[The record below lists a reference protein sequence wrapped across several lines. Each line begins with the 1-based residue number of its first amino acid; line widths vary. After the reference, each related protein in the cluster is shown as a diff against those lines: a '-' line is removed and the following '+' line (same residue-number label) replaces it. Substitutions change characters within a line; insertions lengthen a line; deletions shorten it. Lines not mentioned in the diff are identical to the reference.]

1 MIYKWKTYRKL
12 PWVRVADAHD
22 CGASAFA
29 SVAAF
34 HKHHLTLEQ
43 ARILVSTDRDGTTLA
58 GLRNGGRAIGL
69 ESRPAQATYDALSRI
84 ALPAIAHLED
94 RGGHYVV
101 LHKREADSV
110 VILDPNSGLRRMA
123 RKDFESQWSGYV
135 VEYKPTAELKTK
147 PSDFR
152 VARVFGSLVSPYRW
166 AILLSLLAGL
176 AAVSLG
182 WGFSFSLQILVDRII
197 PRREAS
203 MLLPLGGALVLI
215 SVAQAG
221 LFLVRS
227 RVLARVGYHLHNTY
241 GERYLNHLMSLP
253 IRVFD
258 NRCVAGLT
266 MRLYQVEVIQNSI
279 SEVLVTIVSDVIML
293 ALALGI
299 IFFHDPAAGA
309 IALSAIPLLLISM
322 FLLNERAYETQLNT
336 MLRADELAGQM
347 VGFFDGLRTIKIYQ
361 AEERYREILIGKL
374 REMTK
379 ARYDSRRALIAPTV
393 CGMLITSVVIAVMLW
408 YGSSNVIA
416 GTLTAGQLIVIFGLV
431 AFYLNPAQRLPSL
444 ILGLR
449 GATVAM
455 QRIEEILS
463 LPTER
468 DGARQHRVL
477 DRVEGRVEFRNVS
490 FGYKPHR
497 TVLRDLSF
505 TIEPG
510 ETVAVVGETGSG
522 KSSLANLIVGF
533 YVPTQG
539 EVLIDGVSTRE
550 LAPDSL
556 RKHVSAVFQG
566 QRLFQQ
572 AIVDNITMASDAPP
586 EEVEHAVRMA
596 NATFIETLHRGYESQ
611 VARGGDNFSGGQTQR
626 IALAR
631 ALLKKAPILILDE
644 ATSSLDGATEQG
656 VIQALEESRHNRT
669 TIVIAHRL
677 STVRNA
683 DKILV
688 LHNGRLV
695 EQGTHHE
702 MIDRGGHYA
711 RLFGGQTLGR
721 DFSDADESALE
732 LSGVSS

>member
-1 MIYKWKTYRKL
+1 MISKWKTYRKI
-12 PWVRVADAHD
+12 PWVRVADSHD

-29 SVAAF
+29 SIAAF
-34 HKHHLTLEQ
+34 HKHHLSLEQ
-43 ARILVSTDRDGTTLA
+43 ARILVGTDRDGTTLA

-69 ESRPAQATYDALSRI
+69 ESRPAQATYDALGRV

-101 LHKREADSV
+101 LYRWAADSV
-110 VILDPNSGLRRMA
+110 VIIDPNSGLRRLS
-123 RKDFESQWSGYV
+123 RKEFESQWSSYI
-135 VEYKPTAELKTK
+135 VEYKPTPELRPR

-152 VARVFGSLVSPYRW
+152 VGRAFGSLVGPYRR

-176 AAVSLG
+176 VATSLG
-182 WGFSFSLQILVDRII
+182 WAFSFALQILIDRII
-197 PRREAS
+197 PRGAAS
-203 MLLPLGGALVLI
+203 MLLPLGGALVVI
-215 SVAQAG
+215 SAMQAV

-227 RVLARVGYHLHNTY
+227 RVLARVGYHLHSTY
-241 GERYLNHLMSLP
+241 GERYLSHLMSLP

-266 MRLYQVEVIQNSI
+266 MRLYQVEIIQNSI

-293 ALALGI
+293 AVALGI
-299 IFFHDPAAGA
+299 IFYHDPTAGA
-309 IALSAIPLLLISM
+309 IALSAIPLLLTTM
-322 FLLNERAYETQLNT
+322 FLLNERAYETQLNAL
-336 MLRADELAGQM
+336 LRADDLAGHM
-347 VGFFDGLRTIKIYQ
+347 VGFFDGLRTIKIHQ
-361 AEERYREILIGKL
+361 AEGRYRQILIDKL
-374 REMTK
+374 HDMTR
-379 ARYDSRRALIAPTV
+379 ARYESRCALIAPTV

-408 YGSSNVIA
+408 HGSSRVMA

-444 ILGLR
+444 LLSLR

-455 QRIEEILS
+455 HRIEEILS
-463 LPTER
+463 LPNQV
-468 DGARQHRVL
+468 DGAQQWRTL
-477 DRVEGRVEFRNVS
+477 DAAEGRVEFREVS

-510 ETVAVVGETGSG
+510 QTVAVVGETGSG

-533 YVPTQG
+533 YLPTRG
-539 EVLIDGVSTRE
+539 DVLIDGVSTRE

-572 AIVDNITMASDAPP
+572 AILDNITMASEAEAD
-586 EEVEHAVRMA
+586 EVERVVQMA
-596 NATFIETLHRGYESQ
+596 NASFIETLHKGYQTQ

-626 IALAR
+626 IALAC

-656 VIQALEESRHNRT
+656 ILQALEESRHSRT

-695 EQGTHHE
+695 EQGTHQE
-702 MIDRGGHYA
+702 MIRSGGHYT
-711 RLFGGQTLGR
+711 RLFGGQT
-721 DFSDADESALE
+721 SDLSETDEPALE
-732 LSGVSS
+732 LTGIIS

>member
-1 MIYKWKTYRKL
+1 MIFKWKTYRKI

-29 SVAAF
+29 SIAAF
-34 HKHHLTLEQ
+34 HKHYLTLEQ
-43 ARILVSTDRDGTTLA
+43 ARILVGTDRDGTTLA
-58 GLRNGGRAIGL
+58 GLRNGGRAVGL
-69 ESRPAQATYDALSRI
+69 ESKPAQATYDALSRI

-101 LHKREADSV
+101 LYKWDADSV
-110 VILDPNSGLRRMA
+110 VILDPNCGLRRLS
-123 RKDFESQWSGYV
+123 RKEFESQWSSYV
-135 VEYKPTAELKTK
+135 VEYKPTPELKPR

-152 VARVFGSLVSPYRW
+152 VGRAFGLLVRPYRG
-166 AILLSLLAGL
+166 AILLSLLAGIV
-176 AAVSLG
+176 AISLG
-182 WGFSFSLQILVDRII
+182 WAFSFSLQILIDRII
-197 PRREAS
+197 PQGAAS
-203 MLLPLGGALVLI
+203 MLLPLGGALVLV
-215 SVAQAG
+215 SVMQAF

-227 RVLARVGYHLHNTY
+227 RVLARVGHHLHNTY
-241 GERYLNHLMSLP
+241 GERYLSHLMSLP
-253 IRVFD
+253 VRVFD

-266 MRLYQVEVIQNSI
+266 MRLYQVEIIQNSI
-279 SEVLVTIVSDVIML
+279 SEVLVTILSDVIML
-293 ALALGI
+293 AVALGI
-299 IFFHDPAAGA
+299 IFYHDPAAGA
-309 IALSAIPLLLISM
+309 IALSAIPLLVTAM
-322 FLLNERAYETQLNT
+322 FLLNEKAYETQLNT
-336 MLRADELAGQM
+336 MMRADDLAGHM
-347 VGFFDGLRTIKIYQ
+347 VGFFDGLRTIKIHQ
-361 AEERYREILIGKL
+361 AEGRYQQILIDKL
-374 REMTK
+374 RDMTH
-379 ARYDSRRALIAPTV
+379 ARYESRRALIAPTV

-408 YGSSNVIA
+408 YGSSRVIA

-444 ILGLR
+444 ILSLR

-455 QRIEEILS
+455 QRVEEILS

-468 DGARQHRVL
+468 DGSQPSRTLEA
-477 DRVEGRVEFRNVS
+477 VEGRVEFRNVS

-522 KSSLANLIVGF
+522 KSSLANLIAGF
-533 YVPTQG
+533 YLPARG
-539 EVLIDGVSTRE
+539 EVLIDGTSTRE

-572 AIVDNITMASDAPP
+572 AIVDNITMSSEGEPD
-586 EEVEHAVRMA
+586 EVEVERVVRMA
-596 NATFIETLHRGYESQ
+596 NASFIETLHKGYQTQ

-656 VIQALEESRHNRT
+656 ILQALEESRHQRT

-688 LHNGRLV
+688 LHNGKLV
-695 EQGTHHE
+695 EQGTHRE
-702 MIDRGGHYA
+702 MIKGGGHYA
-711 RLFGGQTLGR
+711 RLFGGQTT
-721 DFSDADESALE
+721 DFSDADESELE
-732 LSGVSS
+732 LTGVTS